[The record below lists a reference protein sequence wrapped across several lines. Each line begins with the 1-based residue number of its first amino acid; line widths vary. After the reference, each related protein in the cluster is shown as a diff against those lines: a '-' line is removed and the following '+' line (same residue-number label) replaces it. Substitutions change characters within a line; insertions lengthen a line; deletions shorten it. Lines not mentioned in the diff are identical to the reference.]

1 MKMRLTSPGGAVTN
15 NGRWVSP
22 LATVTAVRVGW
33 LAGDTPVQSAA
44 WAAEAAARQASASPV
59 NPLMIPPGSFSYT
72 VPIHTAH
79 PIPPNASAPSYVY
92 LVVDG
97 TWTLALPER
106 EETVGDDATHRLGRL
121 FDAHHRRLFTL
132 ACRMTGERED
142 ARDLV
147 QETFVRAA
155 GARAIPL
162 NGSGAEAWLVQVL
175 VHLCRDRR
183 RRQRVRDRHAAAQRR
198 EAEATTSNPDLDL

>member
-1 MKMRLTSPGGAVTN
+1 MPI
-15 NGRWVSP
+15 GRP
-22 LATVTAVRVGW
+22 
-33 LAGDTPVQSAA
+33 
-44 WAAEAAARQASASPV
+44 
-59 NPLMIPPGSFSYT
+59 
-72 VPIHTAH
+72 H
-79 PIPPNASAPSYVY
+79 PIPPNAPAPSHVY

-132 ACRMTGERED
+132 ACRMTGDRED

-155 GARAIPL
+155 GARAIPD
-162 NGSGAEAWLVQVL
+162 GSGAEAWLVQVL
-175 VHLCRDRR
+175 VHLCRDCC
-183 RRQRVRDRHAAAQRR
+183 RRQRVRERHAAAQCR
-198 EAEATTSNPDLDL
+198 ESEVRTANPDLDVWRAVAALPPRQRAAIVLHEVEGHAVAQVAALLGVSPITVRWHLHAARRRLREVLR